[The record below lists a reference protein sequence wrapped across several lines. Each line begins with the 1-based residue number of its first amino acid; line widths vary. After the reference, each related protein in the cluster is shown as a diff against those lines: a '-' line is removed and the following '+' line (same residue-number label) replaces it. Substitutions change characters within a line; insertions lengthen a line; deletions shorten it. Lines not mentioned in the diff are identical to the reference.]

1 MARICAL
8 GAINVDVVYE
18 VETLPRPGE
27 TCQASSC
34 VEYPGGKG
42 ANQAVAMRRL
52 CGEASLIGCV
62 GDDARAVWLRGR
74 LQAEGVDCRNVTT
87 IAGEET
93 AVATIAVDRTG
104 SNFILVHP
112 GSNAKMTV
120 EDVLLAIEGQPD
132 LSVISLHAEWPVP
145 ALEASIHQCHARGI
159 RTVLNWTPT
168 VPLSPDALASLD
180 AVVINEIEAEDLTGK
195 KVSSPEEAARAAEDI
210 RRKGPAAVVV
220 TLGAQG
226 AVYVDETNRFSV
238 APPPVM
244 AVDST
249 SAGDCFCASLA
260 VGFLEGE
267 PPVRNV
273 SQAVLASAI
282 AVTRRGAIP
291 SLPSR
296 SEIEMWCGNKPTFRL
311 L

>member
-1 MARICAL
+1 MSRICAL
-8 GAINVDVVYE
+8 GAINVDAVYA
-18 VETLPRPGE
+18 VDTLPRPGE
-27 TCQASSC
+27 TCHAFSYT
-34 VEYPGGKG
+34 EYPGGKG

-52 CGEASLIGCV
+52 CGEAALIGCV
-62 GDDARAVWLRGR
+62 GDDARGLWLRDQ

-87 IAGEET
+87 VPDEKT
-93 AVATIAVDRTG
+93 AIATIAVDRTG

-112 GSNAKMTV
+112 GPNARMTT
-120 EDVLLAIEGQPD
+120 EDVRRAIEGQPN
-132 LSVISLHAEWPVP
+132 LSVISLHAEWPIP
-145 ALEASIHQCHARGI
+145 AIETAIHLSHARGI

-168 VPLSPDALASLD
+168 VPLSADALASLD
-180 AVVINEIEAEDLTGK
+180 AVVINEIEASDLTGQ
-195 KVSSPEEAARAAEDI
+195 KVSSPEEAARAAADI
-210 RRKGPAAVVV
+210 HRKGPAAVVV

-226 AVYVDETNRFSV
+226 AVYVDEINRFSV
-238 APPPVM
+238 TPPPVA

-260 VGFLEGE
+260 VGLLESLS
-267 PPVRNV
+267 PAQNV
-273 SQAVLASAI
+273 AQAVLASAI